1 MAGKRPGPEGGAH
14 HGPGAGCRDFAAG
27 VRAQEVLAPY
37 SSAVIAWL
45 VRAIQRRDVHRAK
58 ELSHALDSA

>member
-1 MAGKRPGPEGGAH
+1 
-14 HGPGAGCRDFAAG
+14 

-37 SSAVIAWL
+37 SSAVIARL
-45 VRAIQRRDVHRAK
+45 VRAIQRRDIHRTK